1 MAKFHLF
8 VIHDVENRN
17 IYSVDDVGEEVDMHF
32 IDCPVFVRIELSL
45 IESHDLDEE
54 TLLIHCYRKV
64 IRALMTTDGWFLY
77 PALYVITV
85 NIQVLDPEAYEQ
97 LQDIPMEYVNLYYED
112 DTAQTFMDSAYDTEI
127 RSTATTEINDDDE
140 SLCISNSSVFTNPG
154 RSYYSSYS
162 NISSAIS
169 SIVSCIRSH
178 NVDNAIQEE
187 IEDQD
192 TELVPIIK
200 DESETVK
207 DDDSEE
213 GKNYINTYK
222 YYKTFKRH

>member
-1 MAKFHLF
+1 
-8 VIHDVENRN
+8 
-17 IYSVDDVGEEVDMHF
+17 
-32 IDCPVFVRIELSL
+32 
-45 IESHDLDEE
+45 
-54 TLLIHCYRKV
+54 
-64 IRALMTTDGWFLY
+64 MTTDGWFLY

-127 RSTATTEINDDDE
+127 RSTATTEINDDDD
-140 SLCISNSSVFTNPG
+140 CVTNSSVFTNPG

-169 SIVSCIRSH
+169 SIVSSIRSH
-178 NVDNAIQEE
+178 TVDNAVQEE

-192 TELVPIIK
+192 
-200 DESETVK
+200 TVK